1 MFKNYFSFAQP
12 SALAKQLYATKVKKK
27 NNKLVEEIKNRRSNL
42 KDEIKK
48 MSEDGKKIKN
58 PDKILKIVKE
68 ILDFNKEIQ
77 NNET

>member
-1 MFKNYFSFAQP
+1 
-12 SALAKQLYATKVKKK
+12 
-27 NNKLVEEIKNRRSNL
+27 
-42 KDEIKK
+42 

-68 ILDFNKEIQ
+68 LLDFNKEIQ